1 MSPNPVPETP
11 VASVLPGWQGARPL
25 PTLATLILGLVLYFG
40 LPNVVAVPDAKLF
53 AGQVAAGKPAAP
65 AAPKPAAKPEAKPAA
80 APVATVPAKPTA
92 TKPATKAQAEAAAKA
107 KLEADARLKVE
118 TEAKAKA
125 EADAKVKAEADAKA
139 EAKAK
144 ADAEA
149 KRKADWVKGLHL
161 FAIFVTTIAGII
173 MKALPMG
180 AVAMIG
186 IAVTALS
193 GTLSITDSMSGFM
206 DVVIWLIVLAFF
218 ISRGFIK
225 TGLGARIAY
234 SFMAL
239 LGRRTLGLSYGLAA
253 TDLVLAPAIP
263 SNTARGG
270 GIVMPIMASL
280 ARAYGS
286 HPGDASAKKMG
297 TFLTLTAYQVNC
309 ITSAMFLTAMAA
321 NPLAQK
327 LAGDLKVTI
336 TWGGWALAALVPG
349 LIALVVVPYL
359 AYKLLRPEITETPE
373 AVEMAKGHLRD
384 LGPVKRQEWMML
396 GVFVMLLVLWIF
408 AKQLGDL
415 NATTAALAGLAVLLL
430 TGVLNWDDIKNET
443 GAWDTL
449 VWFAALVMMASFLNK
464 LGMVPWFS
472 KSMGGMVAGKGWIV
486 AFLVL
491 ALVYFYSH
499 YFFASN
505 TAHVASMYAAFLGVS
520 IAAGAPPVLAALV
533 LAFFSNLFAGMTHY
547 GTGPA
552 PVLFGTGY
560 VELGTWWR
568 MGLLISVVN
577 IVIWVGVG
585 GLWWKVLGLW

>member
-1 MSPNPVPETP
+1 MRVDSNSGAVP
-11 VASVLPGWQGARPL
+11 SGDLPGWQGARPL
-25 PTLATLILGLVLYFG
+25 PALATLALGLVLYFG
-40 LPNVVAVPDAKLF
+40 LPGVVPVPDAKVF
-53 AGQVAAGKPAAP
+53 AGVPVAAKPAAP
-65 AAPKPAAKPEAKPAA
+65 PAAKPAPKPEAKPAA
-80 APVATVPAKPTA
+80 AAPAKPA
-92 TKPATKAQAEAAAKA
+92 AAPAAPAKPLTKAQLAAKA
-107 KLEADARLKVE
+107 QADDEARLKVE
-118 TEAKAKA
+118 AAAKVKA
-125 EADAKVKAEADAKA
+125 DADAKVKAEADAKA
-139 EAKAK
+139 KVEA
-144 ADAEA
+144 ET

-173 MKALPMG
+173 LKALPMG

-193 GTLSITDSMSGFM
+193 GTLSIADSMSGFS

-270 GIVMPIMASL
+270 GIIMPIMASL

-286 HPGDASAKKMG
+286 NPGDASSKKMG
-297 TFLTLTAYQVNC
+297 AFLTLTAYQVNC

-327 LAGDLKVTI
+327 LAGDLKVNI

-349 LIALVVVPYL
+349 LVALILVPL
-359 AYKLLRPEITETPE
+359 LIYKLMRPEITETPE

-384 LGPVKRQEWMML
+384 LGPIKRQEWMML

-408 AKQLGDL
+408 AKQLGDI
-415 NATTAALAGLAVLLL
+415 NATTSALVGLAVLLL
-430 TGVLNWDDIKNET
+430 TGVLNWEDIKAET

-472 KSMGGMVAGKGWIV
+472 KSMGGMVAGHGWLF

-520 IAAGAPPVLAALV
+520 IVAGAPPVLAALV

>member
-1 MSPNPVPETP
+1 MSQETQSGTTP
-11 VASVLPGWQGARPL
+11 AGGSSGWQGARPG
-25 PTLATLILGLVLYFG
+25 PAIATFVLGLALFLG
-40 LPNVVAVPDAKLF
+40 LPKVVPVPDAKLF
-53 AGQVAAGKPAAP
+53 VGQPVAAKPAPVAKP
-65 AAPKPAAKPEAKPAA
+65 APKPDTKPAVAPVAKPAA
-80 APVATVPAKPTA
+80 APAATAPAKA
-92 TKPATKAQAEAAAKA
+92 KPPTKAEVEAKLKAEAAAK
-107 KLEADARLKVE
+107 LK
-118 TEAKAKA
+118 T
-125 EADAKVKAEADAKA
+125 DT

-149 KRKADWVKGLHL
+149 KVKAEADAKTKAEVEAKRKADWQKGLQL
-161 FAIFVTTIAGII
+161 FAIFVTTIVGII
-173 MKALPMG
+173 VKALPMG
-180 AVAMIG
+180 AVAMVG

-193 GTLSITDSMSGFM
+193 GTLSIADSMSGFS

-270 GIVMPIMASL
+270 GIIMPIMASL

-286 HPGDASAKKMG
+286 NPGDASARRMG

-327 LAGDLKVTI
+327 LAGDLKVNI

-349 LIALVVVPYL
+349 LIALIVVPYL
-359 AYKLLRPEITETPE
+359 IYKLVRPEITETPE

-384 LGPVKRQEWMML
+384 LGPIKRQEWMML

-408 AKQLGDL
+408 AKQLGDI
-415 NATTAALAGLAVLLL
+415 NATTSALAGLAVLLL
-430 TGVLNWDDIKNET
+430 TGVLNWEDIKAET

-472 KSMGGMVAGKGWIV
+472 KTMGGMVAGHGWLF

-520 IAAGAPPVLAALV
+520 IVAGAPPVLAALV

-568 MGLLISVVN
+568 MGLFISLVN

-585 GLWWKVLGLW
+585 GMWWKVLGLW

>member
-1 MSPNPVPETP
+1 MNG
-11 VASVLPGWQGARPL
+11 GWRGARLAPAL
-25 PTLATLILGLVLYFG
+25 ITLAVGIVLYFG
-40 LPNVVAVPDAKLF
+40 LPGLVPVPDAKLF
-53 AGQVAAGKPAAP
+53 VGQPAP
-65 AAPKPAAKPEAKPAA
+65 PKPAAA
-80 APVATVPAKPTA
+80 APLKAGLPGLRLAPVTVTAPVEKPRAMTR
-92 TKPATKAQAEAAAKA
+92 AEAEVKEKA
-107 KLEADARLKVE
+107 E
-118 TEAKAKA
+118 TEAKAW
-125 EADAKVKAEADAKA
+125 ADS

-149 KRKADWVKGLHL
+149 KVKAEAEAKTKAAAEAKRRADWVKGLHL
-161 FAIFVTTIAGII
+161 FAIFVTTILGII
-173 MKALPMG
+173 LKPLPMG

-193 GTLSITDSMSGFM
+193 GTLSIADSMSGFS

-234 SFMAL
+234 NFMAL

-253 TDLVLAPAIP
+253 TDLVLSPAIP
-263 SNTARGG
+263 SNTARAG
-270 GIVMPIMASL
+270 GIVMPVMASL

-286 HPGDASAKKMG
+286 RPDDGTARKMG
-297 TFLTLTAYQVNC
+297 SFLTLTAYQVDC
-309 ITSAMFLTAMAA
+309 VTSAMFLTAMAA

-327 LAGDLKVTI
+327 LAGDLKVDI

-349 LIALVVVPYL
+349 LISLLVVPFVIYRL
-359 AYKLLRPEITETPE
+359 HRPEITETPE
-373 AVEMAKGHLRD
+373 AVEIAKGRLAE

-396 GVFVMLLVLWIF
+396 GVFVLLLVLWIF
-408 AKQLGDL
+408 AKPLGDI
-415 NATTAALAGLAVLLL
+415 NPTTSALVGLAVLLL
-430 TGVLNWDDIKNET
+430 SGVLDWEDIKKET

-449 VWFAALVMMASFLNK
+449 VWFAALVMMAAFLNK

-472 KSMGGMVAGKGWIV
+472 KTMGGMVAGKGWIA

-520 IAAGAPPVLAALV
+520 VVAGAPPVLAALV

-560 VELGTWWR
+560 VEVGTWWR
-568 MGLLISVVN
+568 MGLLISVIN
-577 IVIWVGVG
+577 IVIWVGIG

>member
-1 MSPNPVPETP
+1 MSHEPVSGTAPGGGL
-11 VASVLPGWQGARPL
+11 SGWQGARPV
-25 PTLATLILGLVLYFG
+25 PALATLALGLILYFG
-40 LPNVVAVPDAKLF
+40 LPQMVSVPDAKLF
-53 AGQVAAGKPAAP
+53 TGQP
-65 AAPKPAAKPEAKPAA
+65 AAPKPAAAAPAKPAA
-80 APVATVPAKPTA
+80 KPAAPAVAPVTAPVSAKPL
-92 TKPATKAQAEAAAKA
+92 TKAQQ
-107 KLEADARLKVE
+107 
-118 TEAKAKA
+118 EAKAKA
-125 EADAKVKAEADAKA
+125 EAEAKAKVEA

-144 ADAEA
+144 AEAEAKVKAEVEAKARMDAEA
-149 KRKADWVKGLHL
+149 KRKADWVRGLHL
-161 FAIFVTTIAGII
+161 FAIFVSTIVGII
-173 MKALPMG
+173 VKALPMG
-180 AVAMIG
+180 AVAMVG
-186 IAVTALS
+186 IAITALS
-193 GTLSITDSMSGFM
+193 GTLGIADSISGFS
-206 DVVIWLIVLAFF
+206 DVTIWLIVLAFF

-234 SFMAL
+234 NFMAL
-239 LGRRTLGLSYGLAA
+239 LGKRTLGLSYGLAA

-270 GIVMPIMASL
+270 GIVMPVMASL

-286 HPGDASAKKMG
+286 NPGDGSARRMG
-297 TFLTLTAYQVNC
+297 SFLTLAAYQVNC

-327 LAGDLKVTI
+327 LAGDLKVNI
-336 TWGGWALAALVPG
+336 TWVGWALAAVVPG
-349 LIALVVVPYL
+349 VVALLLIPFIIYRLH
-359 AYKLLRPEITETPE
+359 RPEITETPE

-396 GVFVMLLVLWIF
+396 GVFVLLLILWIF

-415 NATTAALAGLAVLLL
+415 NATTSALTGLAVLLIS
-430 TGVLNWDDIKNET
+430 GVLTWDDIKAET

-472 KSMGGMVAGKGWIV
+472 KTMGGMVAGKGWIA

-520 IAAGAPPVLAALV
+520 IVAGAPPVLAALV

-568 MGLLISVVN
+568 TGLIVSVVN
-577 IVIWVGVG
+577 IIIWVGLG

>member
-1 MSPNPVPETP
+1 MSHEPVSGT
-11 VASVLPGWQGARPL
+11 AAAGGLSGWQGARPI
-25 PTLATLILGLVLYFG
+25 PALATLVLGLILYFG
-40 LPNVVAVPDAKLF
+40 LPQMVSVPDAKF
-53 AGQVAAGKPAAP
+53 FTGQP
-65 AAPKPAAKPEAKPAA
+65 AAPKPAATAAAKPAA
-80 APVATVPAKPTA
+80 KPAPAPVAAPVAAPAP
-92 TKPATKAQAEAAAKA
+92 TKPLTKAQ
-107 KLEADARLKVE
+107 L
-118 TEAKAKA
+118 EAKAKA
-125 EADAKVKAEADAKA
+125 EAEAKAKVEAETKAKAEAEAKVKAEADAKA
-139 EAKAK
+139 K
-144 ADAEA
+144 ADAET
-149 KRKADWVKGLHL
+149 KRKADWVRGLHL
-161 FAIFVTTIAGII
+161 FAIFVSTIVGII
-173 MKALPMG
+173 VKALPMG
-180 AVAMIG
+180 AVAMVG
-186 IAVTALS
+186 IAITALS
-193 GTLSITDSMSGFM
+193 GTLGIADSMSGFS

-234 SFMAL
+234 TFMAL
-239 LGRRTLGLSYGLAA
+239 LGKRTLGLSYGLAA
-253 TDLVLAPAIP
+253 TDLVLSPAIP

-286 HPGDASAKKMG
+286 NPGDASARKMG
-297 TFLTLTAYQVNC
+297 SFLTLTAYQVNC

-327 LAGDLKVTI
+327 LAGDLKVNI
-336 TWGGWALAALVPG
+336 TWVGWALAAAVPG
-349 LIALVVVPYL
+349 LVALLVIPYL
-359 AYKLLRPEITETPE
+359 IYRLHRPEITETPG

-384 LGPVKRQEWMML
+384 LGPIKRQEWAML

-415 NATTAALAGLAVLLL
+415 NPTTSALAGLAVLLL
-430 TGVLNWDDIKNET
+430 TGVLNWDDIKAET

-472 KSMGGMVAGKGWIV
+472 KSMGGMVAGKGWIA

-520 IAAGAPPVLAALV
+520 IVAGAPPVLAALV

-560 VELGTWWR
+560 VELGAWWR
-568 MGLLISVVN
+568 IGLIVSVVN
-577 IVIWVGVG
+577 IVIWVGLG

>member
-1 MSPNPVPETP
+1 MSVDSNSGAVP
-11 VASVLPGWQGARPL
+11 SGGQPGWQGARPL
-25 PTLATLILGLVLYFG
+25 PALATLALGLVLYFG
-40 LPNVVAVPDAKLF
+40 LPSVVPVPDAKVF
-53 AGQVAAGKPAAP
+53 AGVPVAAKPAAP
-65 AAPKPAAKPEAKPAA
+65 PAAKPAPKPEAKPAA
-80 APVATVPAKPTA
+80 AAPAKPA
-92 TKPATKAQAEAAAKA
+92 AAPAAPAKPLTKAQLAAKA
-107 KLEADARLKVE
+107 QADEEARLKVE
-118 TEAKAKA
+118 AAAKVKA
-125 EADAKVKAEADAKA
+125 EAEAKVKAEADAKA
-139 EAKAK
+139 KV
-144 ADAEA
+144 DAET

-173 MKALPMG
+173 LKALPMG

-193 GTLSITDSMSGFM
+193 GTLSIADSMSGFS

-270 GIVMPIMASL
+270 GIIMPVMASL

-286 HPGDASAKKMG
+286 LPGDASAKKMG
-297 TFLTLTAYQVNC
+297 AFLTLTAYQVNC

-327 LAGDLKVTI
+327 LAGDLKVTL

-349 LIALVVVPYL
+349 MVALIVVPFL
-359 AYKLLRPEITETPE
+359 LYKLMRPEITETPE
-373 AVEMAKGHLRD
+373 AVEMAKGKLTD
-384 LGPVKRQEWMML
+384 LGPIKRQEWMML

-408 AKQLGDL
+408 AKQLGDI
-415 NATTAALAGLAVLLL
+415 NATTSALAGLAVLLL
-430 TGVLNWDDIKNET
+430 TGVLNWDDIKAET

-472 KSMGGMVAGKGWIV
+472 KTMGGMVAGKGWIA

-533 LAFFSNLFAGMTHY
+533 LAFFSNLVAGMTHY

-560 VELGTWWR
+560 VELGPWWR

>member
-1 MSPNPVPETP
+1 MSHDPVSGTAPGGG
-11 VASVLPGWQGARPL
+11 LPGWQGARPI
-25 PTLATLILGLVLYFG
+25 PALATLALGLILYFG
-40 LPNVVAVPDAKLF
+40 LPQMVSVPDAKLF
-53 AGQVAAGKPAAP
+53 TGQPPAPKPATAAP
-65 AAPKPAAKPEAKPAA
+65 AKPAAKPAAPVAAPAA
-80 APVATVPAKPTA
+80 APVAAPVAAPAP
-92 TKPATKAQAEAAAKA
+92 TKPLTKAQLEAKA
-107 KLEADARLKVE
+107 KAEAEAKAKVE
-118 TEAKAKA
+118 AETKAKA

-139 EAKAK
+139 K

-149 KRKADWVKGLHL
+149 KRKADWVRGLHL
-161 FAIFVTTIAGII
+161 FAIFVSTIVGII
-173 MKALPMG
+173 VKALPMG
-180 AVAMIG
+180 AVAMVG
-186 IAVTALS
+186 IAITALS
-193 GTLSITDSMSGFM
+193 GTLGIADSISGFS
-206 DVVIWLIVLAFF
+206 DVTIWLIVLAFF

-234 SFMAL
+234 NFMAL
-239 LGRRTLGLSYGLAA
+239 LGKRTLGLSYGLAA

-270 GIVMPIMASL
+270 GIVMPVMASL

-286 HPGDASAKKMG
+286 NPGDGSARRMG
-297 TFLTLTAYQVNC
+297 SFLTLTAYQVNC

-327 LAGDLKVTI
+327 LAGDLKVNI
-336 TWGGWALAALVPG
+336 TWVGWALAAVVPG
-349 LIALVVVPYL
+349 VVALLLIPFIIYRLH
-359 AYKLLRPEITETPE
+359 RPEITETPE

-396 GVFVMLLVLWIF
+396 GVFVLLLVLWIF

-415 NATTAALAGLAVLLL
+415 NATTSALTGLAVLLIS
-430 TGVLNWDDIKNET
+430 GVLTWDDIKAET

-472 KSMGGMVAGKGWIV
+472 KSMGGMVAGKGWIA

-520 IAAGAPPVLAALV
+520 IVAGAPPVLAALV

-568 MGLLISVVN
+568 TGLIVSVVN
-577 IVIWVGVG
+577 IVIWVGLG

>member
-1 MSPNPVPETP
+1 V
-11 VASVLPGWQGARPL
+11 
-25 PTLATLILGLVLYFG
+25 
-40 LPNVVAVPDAKLF
+40 
-53 AGQVAAGKPAAP
+53 
-65 AAPKPAAKPEAKPAA
+65 
-80 APVATVPAKPTA
+80 
-92 TKPATKAQAEAAAKA
+92 
-107 KLEADARLKVE
+107 
-118 TEAKAKA
+118 
-125 EADAKVKAEADAKA
+125 
-139 EAKAK
+139 
-144 ADAEA
+144 
-149 KRKADWVKGLHL
+149 
-161 FAIFVTTIAGII
+161 
-173 MKALPMG
+173 
-180 AVAMIG
+180 G
-186 IAVTALS
+186 IA
-193 GTLSITDSMSGFM
+193 DY
-206 DVVIWLIVLAFF
+206 D
-218 ISRGFIK
+218 
-225 TGLGARIAY
+225 
-234 SFMAL
+234 
-239 LGRRTLGLSYGLAA
+239 
-253 TDLVLAPAIP
+253 
-263 SNTARGG
+263 
-270 GIVMPIMASL
+270 GI
-280 ARAYGS
+280 
-286 HPGDASAKKMG
+286 
-297 TFLTLTAYQVNC
+297 
-309 ITSAMFLTAMAA
+309 
-321 NPLAQK
+321 
-327 LAGDLKVTI
+327 
-336 TWGGWALAALVPG
+336 AALVA
-349 LIALVVVPYL
+349 LILVPL
-359 AYKLLRPEITETPE
+359 LIYKLMRPEITETPE

-384 LGPVKRQEWMML
+384 LGPIKRQEWMML

-415 NATTAALAGLAVLLL
+415 NATTSALAGLAVLLL
-430 TGVLNWDDIKNET
+430 AGVLNWEDIKAET

-472 KSMGGMVAGKGWIV
+472 KSMGGMVAGKGWLV

>member
-1 MSPNPVPETP
+1 MSHE
-11 VASVLPGWQGARPL
+11 SVHGTAPAGGLPAWQGARPL
-25 PTLATLILGLVLYFG
+25 STLAAFLLGLILYFG
-40 LPNVVAVPDAKLF
+40 LPRLLPVPDAKLF
-53 AGQVAAGKPAAP
+53 TGQPAAAKPAP
-65 AAPKPAAKPEAKPAA
+65 AAPPKPLTKPAAVPAPAA
-80 APVATVPAKPTA
+80 APAPARPLTR
-92 TKPATKAQAEAAAKA
+92 AEQEAKA
-107 KLEADARLKVE
+107 KVDAEAKAKVE
-118 TEAKAKA
+118 AEAKAKA
-125 EADAKVKAEADAKA
+125 EADARVKAEA

-144 ADAEA
+144 ADAET

-161 FAIFVTTIAGII
+161 FAIFVTTIVGII
-173 MKALPMG
+173 LKALPMG
-180 AVAMIG
+180 AVAMVG
-186 IAVTALS
+186 IAATALT
-193 GTLSITDSMSGFM
+193 GTLGIADSMSGFS
-206 DVVIWLIVLAFF
+206 DVTIWLIVLAFF
-218 ISRGFIK
+218 ISRGFVK

-234 SFMAL
+234 TFMAL

-270 GIVMPIMASL
+270 GIIMPIMASL

-286 HPGDASAKKMG
+286 QPGDTSARKMG
-297 TFLTLTAYQVNC
+297 SFLTLTAYQVNC

-327 LAGDLKVTI
+327 LAGDLKVNI
-336 TWGGWALAALVPG
+336 TWVGWAVAAVVPG
-349 LIALVVVPYL
+349 LVALLLVPFLIYRL
-359 AYKLLRPEITETPE
+359 HRPEITETPG
-373 AVEMAKGHLRD
+373 AVVMAKDHLRD
-384 LGPVKRQEWMML
+384 LGPIKRQEWMML

-415 NATTAALAGLAVLLL
+415 NATTSALAGLAVLLL
-430 TGVLNWDDIKNET
+430 TGVLTWDDIKAET

-464 LGMVPWFS
+464 LGMIPWFS
-472 KSMGGMVAGKGWIV
+472 RTMGGMVAGKGWIA

-491 ALVYFYSH
+491 GLVYFYSH

-520 IAAGAPPVLAALV
+520 IVAGAPPVLAALV

-568 MGLLISVVN
+568 LGLFISLVN
-577 IVIWVGVG
+577 IVIWVGLG

>member
-1 MSPNPVPETP
+1 MSVDSNSGAVP
-11 VASVLPGWQGARPL
+11 SGGQPGWQGARPL
-25 PTLATLILGLVLYFG
+25 PALATLALGLVLYFG
-40 LPNVVAVPDAKLF
+40 LPSVVPVPDAKVF
-53 AGQVAAGKPAAP
+53 AGVPVAAKPAAP
-65 AAPKPAAKPEAKPAA
+65 PAAKPAPKPEAKPAA
-80 APVATVPAKPTA
+80 AAPAKPA
-92 TKPATKAQAEAAAKA
+92 AAPAAPAKPLTKAQLAAKA
-107 KLEADARLKVE
+107 EADEEARLKVE
-118 TEAKAKA
+118 AAAKVKA
-125 EADAKVKAEADAKA
+125 EAEAKVKAEADAKA
-139 EAKAK
+139 KV
-144 ADAEA
+144 DAET

-173 MKALPMG
+173 LKALPMG

-193 GTLSITDSMSGFM
+193 GTLSIADSMSGFS

-270 GIVMPIMASL
+270 GIIMPVMASL

-286 HPGDASAKKMG
+286 LPGDASAKRMG
-297 TFLTLTAYQVNC
+297 AFLTLTAYQVNC

-327 LAGDLKVTI
+327 LAGDLKVTL

-349 LIALVVVPYL
+349 MVALIVVPFL
-359 AYKLLRPEITETPE
+359 LYKLMRPEITETPE
-373 AVEMAKGHLRD
+373 AVEMAKGKLTD
-384 LGPVKRQEWMML
+384 LGPIKRQEWMML

-408 AKQLGDL
+408 AKQLGDI
-415 NATTAALAGLAVLLL
+415 NATTSALAGLAVLLL
-430 TGVLNWDDIKNET
+430 TGVLNWDDIKAET

-472 KSMGGMVAGKGWIV
+472 KTMGGMVAGKGWIA

-560 VELGTWWR
+560 VELGPWWR

>member
-1 MSPNPVPETP
+1 MSHEPVPGTVP
-11 VASVLPGWQGARPL
+11 AAGLSAWQGARPL
-25 PTLATLILGLVLYFG
+25 PALATFLLGLILYFA
-40 LPNVVAVPDAKLF
+40 LPRLMAVPDARLF
-53 AGQVAAGKPAAP
+53 TGQPAA
-65 AAPKPAAKPEAKPAA
+65 AKPAA
-80 APVATVPAKPTA
+80 APPKTAAKPAAAPAPASMATPAPAKPL
-92 TKPATKAQAEAAAKA
+92 TKAQ
-107 KLEADARLKVE
+107 L
-118 TEAKAKA
+118 EAKAKA
-125 EADAKVKAEADAKA
+125 EAEAKAKVEAEAKARAEAEAKVKSEA

-149 KRKADWVKGLHL
+149 KRRADWVKGLHL
-161 FAIFVTTIAGII
+161 FAIFVTTIVGII
-173 MKALPMG
+173 LKALPMG
-180 AVAMIG
+180 AVAMVG
-186 IAVTALS
+186 IAATALT
-193 GTLSITDSMSGFM
+193 GTLGIADSISGFS
-206 DVVIWLIVLAFF
+206 DVTIWLIVLAFF

-234 SFMAL
+234 TFMAL

-270 GIVMPIMASL
+270 GIIMPIMASL

-286 HPGDASAKKMG
+286 QPGDASARKMG
-297 TFLTLTAYQVNC
+297 SFLTLTAYQVNC

-327 LAGDLKVTI
+327 LAGDLKVNL
-336 TWGGWALAALVPG
+336 TWVGWAVAAVVPG
-349 LIALVVVPYL
+349 LVALLLVPFLIYRL
-359 AYKLLRPEITETPE
+359 HRPEITETPG
-373 AVEMAKGHLRD
+373 AVVMAKDHLRD
-384 LGPVKRQEWMML
+384 LGSIKRQEWMML

-415 NATTAALAGLAVLLL
+415 NATTSALAGLAVLLL
-430 TGVLNWDDIKNET
+430 TGVLTWDDIKAET

-464 LGMVPWFS
+464 LGMIPWFS
-472 KSMGGMVAGKGWIV
+472 KTMGGMVAGKGWIA

-520 IAAGAPPVLAALV
+520 IVAGAPPVLAALV

-568 MGLLISVVN
+568 TGLFISVVN
-577 IVIWVGVG
+577 IVIWVGLG

>member
-1 MSPNPVPETP
+1 MSQNADPGTSP
-11 VASVLPGWQGARPL
+11 AGGLPGWQGAKPAQA
-25 PTLATLILGLVLYFG
+25 LATLALGLVLYFG
-40 LPNVVAVPDAKLF
+40 LPSVVPVPDAKAF
-53 AGQVAAGKPAAP
+53 AGVPAVAKPAAP
-65 AAPKPAAKPEAKPAA
+65 TAKPAPKPEAKPAA
-80 APVATVPAKPTA
+80 AAPAKPA
-92 TKPATKAQAEAAAKA
+92 AAPAAPAKPLTKAQAEAKLKAEAEVKAKAEAAAK
-107 KLEADARLKVE
+107 V
-118 TEAKAKA
+118 KA

-139 EAKAK
+139 DAKAK
-144 ADAEA
+144 VDAEV

-193 GTLSITDSMSGFM
+193 GTLSIADSMSGFS

-253 TDLVLAPAIP
+253 TDLVLSPAIP

-270 GIVMPIMASL
+270 GIIMPIMASL

-297 TFLTLTAYQVNC
+297 AFLTLTAYQVNC

-327 LAGDLKVTI
+327 LAGDLKVTL

-349 LIALVVVPYL
+349 LVALILVPFL
-359 AYKLLRPEITETPE
+359 LYKLMRPEITETPE

-408 AKQLGDL
+408 AKQLGDI
-415 NATTAALAGLAVLLL
+415 NATTSALVGLAVLLL
-430 TGVLNWDDIKNET
+430 TGVLNWEDIKAET

-472 KSMGGMVAGKGWIV
+472 KSMGGMVAGHGWLF

-520 IAAGAPPVLAALV
+520 IAAGAPLVLAALV

-560 VELGTWWR
+560 VELGPWWR

-585 GLWWKVLGLW
+585 GLWWKFLGLW

>member
-1 MSPNPVPETP
+1 MSHEPVSGTAPGGGL
-11 VASVLPGWQGARPL
+11 SGWQGARPI
-25 PTLATLILGLVLYFG
+25 PALATLALGLVLYFG
-40 LPNVVAVPDAKLF
+40 LPQMVSVPDAKLF
-53 AGQVAAGKPAAP
+53 TGQP
-65 AAPKPAAKPEAKPAA
+65 AAPKPAAAAPAKPAA
-80 APVATVPAKPTA
+80 KPTAPVTAPVTAPAPAPAKPL
-92 TKPATKAQAEAAAKA
+92 TKAQQ
-107 KLEADARLKVE
+107 
-118 TEAKAKA
+118 EAKAKA
-125 EADAKVKAEADAKA
+125 EAEAKAKVEAEAKAKAEAEAKVKAEADAKI
-139 EAKAK
+139 K

-161 FAIFVTTIAGII
+161 FAIFVSTIVGII
-173 MKALPMG
+173 VKALPMG
-180 AVAMIG
+180 AVAMVG
-186 IAVTALS
+186 IAITALS
-193 GTLSITDSMSGFM
+193 GTLGIADSISGFS
-206 DVVIWLIVLAFF
+206 DVTIWLIVLAFF

-234 SFMAL
+234 NFMAL
-239 LGRRTLGLSYGLAA
+239 LGKRTLGLSYGLAA

-270 GIVMPIMASL
+270 GIVMPVMASL

-286 HPGDASAKKMG
+286 NPGDGSARRMG
-297 TFLTLTAYQVNC
+297 SFLTLTAYQVNC

-327 LAGDLKVTI
+327 LAGDLKVNI
-336 TWGGWALAALVPG
+336 TWVGWALAAVVPG
-349 LIALVVVPYL
+349 VVALLLIPFIIYRLH
-359 AYKLLRPEITETPE
+359 RPEITETPE

-396 GVFVMLLVLWIF
+396 GVFVLLLVLWIF

-415 NATTAALAGLAVLLL
+415 NATTSALTGLAVLLIS
-430 TGVLNWDDIKNET
+430 GVLTWDDIKAET

-472 KSMGGMVAGKGWIV
+472 KTMGGMVAGKGWIA

-520 IAAGAPPVLAALV
+520 IVAGAPPVLAALV

-568 MGLLISVVN
+568 TGLIVSVVN
-577 IVIWVGVG
+577 IIIWVGLG

>member
-1 MSPNPVPETP
+1 MSQE
-11 VASVLPGWQGARPL
+11 SVTGTAAAGGSSGWQGARPG
-25 PTLATLILGLVLYFG
+25 PAFGTLILGLLLYVG
-40 LPNVVAVPDAKLF
+40 LPRLVPVPDAKLF
-53 AGQVAAGKPAAP
+53 AGQPVAAKPAP
-65 AAPKPAAKPEAKPAA
+65 LVKPAPKPEAKPAGPVV
-80 APVATVPAKPTA
+80 APATTPAKPLTR
-92 TKPATKAQAEAAAKA
+92 AQLEAKA
-107 KLEADARLKVE
+107 KAEAEAKAKVEADMKAKAE
-118 TEAKAKA
+118 AEAKAKA
-125 EADAKVKAEADAKA
+125 EADAKGKAE
-139 EAKAK
+139 
-144 ADAEA
+144 AEA
-149 KRKADWVKGLHL
+149 KRKADWEKGLHL
-161 FAIFVTTIAGII
+161 FAIFVTTIVGII
-173 MKALPMG
+173 LKALPMG

-193 GTLSITDSMSGFM
+193 GTLSIADSMSGFS

-234 SFMAL
+234 TFMAL
-239 LGRRTLGLSYGLAA
+239 LGKRTLGLSYGLAA

-286 HPGDASAKKMG
+286 HPGDTSARKMG
-297 TFLTLTAYQVNC
+297 SFLTLTAYQVNC
-309 ITSAMFLTAMAA
+309 VTSAMFLTAMAA

-327 LAGDLKVTI
+327 LAGDLKVTL

-349 LIALVVVPYL
+349 LVALLVVPL
-359 AYKLLRPEITETPE
+359 LIYKLHPPEITETPE
-373 AVEMAKGHLRD
+373 AVVMAQGHLRD
-384 LGPVKRQEWMML
+384 LGPIKRQEWAML
-396 GVFVMLLVLWIF
+396 GVFVLLLVLWIF

-415 NATTAALAGLAVLLL
+415 NPTTSALAGLGVLLL
-430 TGVLNWDDIKNET
+430 TGVLNWDDIKAET

-472 KSMGGMVAGKGWIV
+472 KTMGGVVAGKGWIA

-560 VELGTWWR
+560 VEIGTWWR
-568 MGLLISVVN
+568 TGLLISFVN
-577 IVIWVGVG
+577 IVIWVGIG